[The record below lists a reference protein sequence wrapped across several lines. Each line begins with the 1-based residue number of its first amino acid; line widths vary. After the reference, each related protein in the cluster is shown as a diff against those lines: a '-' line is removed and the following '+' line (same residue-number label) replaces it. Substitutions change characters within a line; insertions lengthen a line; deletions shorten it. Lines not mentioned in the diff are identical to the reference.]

1 MTEQEL
7 SQISFRMVSHLAMG
21 TEHICVYKS
30 QNPLYNILIYKNTEK
45 KKNGKFGKSCTHYV
59 LNGKVYKTRQK
70 LLEAINNM
78 NYGKTKECGGNAA
91 NDV

>member
-7 SQISFRMVSHLAMG
+7 SQIPFRMVSHLAME

-30 QNPLYNILIYKNTEK
+30 QNPLYKILIYKNTK
-45 KKNGKFGKSCTHYV
+45 RKKNGEFGKSYTHYV
-59 LNGKVYKTRQK
+59 LNGKEYKTKQE
-70 LLEAINNM
+70 LLEAINNTD
-78 NYGKTKECGGNAA
+78 YGKTKESGGNAA

>member
-7 SQISFRMVSHLAMG
+7 SQIPFRMVSHLAME

-30 QNPLYNILIYKNTEK
+30 QNPFYKILIYKNTER
-45 KKNGKFGKSCTHYV
+45 KKNGEFGKSCTHYV
-59 LNGKVYKTRQK
+59 LNGKEYKTRQE
-70 LLEAINNM
+70 LLDAINNTD
-78 NYGKTKECGGNAA
+78 YDKTKKCGGDAA

>member
-7 SQISFRMVSHLAMG
+7 SQIPFRMVSHLAME

-45 KKNGKFGKSCTHYV
+45 KKNGEFGKSYTNYV
-59 LNGKVYKTRQK
+59 LNGNEYNTRQK
-70 LLEAINNM
+70 LLEAINNTD
-78 NYGKTKECGGNAA
+78 YGKTKESGGNAA

>member
-7 SQISFRMVSHLAMG
+7 SQIPFRMVSHLAME

-30 QNPLYNILIYKNTEK
+30 QNPLYKILIYKNTEK
-45 KKNGKFGKSCTHYV
+45 KNGEFGKSYTLYV
-59 LNGKVYKTRQK
+59 LNGWEYKTRQE
-70 LLEAINNM
+70 LLDTINNTD
-78 NYGKTKECGGNAA
+78 YGKTKESGGDAA